1 MTLHNEDLE
10 SGDYRWVEY
19 TVRMLVP
26 VSALQAPP
34 GREGLTIDEWFE
46 QEHEAAVTV
55 DALSMT
61 QVGTPGCCP
70 HCGLVTIETAGF
82 PHGEHRYK
90 VASYCPDCTGG
101 ENVG

>member
-1 MTLHNEDLE
+1 MPRREVPARQLRRPAPLRGDRGRDRPGDQPVTLH
-10 SGDYRWVEY
+10 
-19 TVRMLVP
+19 
-26 VSALQAPP
+26 
-34 GREGLTIDEWFE
+34 EWFE
-46 QEHEAAVTV
+46 QEHETAITV